1 MFILRPPRPGRDLA
15 ARKKEGDRDRI
26 GSGGAAAGSVL
37 GNKGP
42 VSPMDLDLAALVD
55 EEELRG
61 WVAEFSGLRHGGEN
75 YEALAGKGALLEAR
89 LRELGFEAGRD
100 TFTYRG
106 RPYFNLVAD
115 LEGRGGAPPFLVG
128 AHYDGSAGTPG
139 RTTTRAGWPPFWG
152 RRRRWRGSM
161 KARPARRSGSRA
173 SRWRSPRGPWTG
185 ATATAAATSPA
196 RPGGAETATR
206 GSTSSR
212 WWGYTDKRPG
222 SQRIPS
228 RVRVDAPDAGTFIG
242 AVGNRRA
249 RGLLE
254 RFEGAAGRRVPAL
267 PVVTYQVALRGWLL
281 PVSRWSDHAPF
292 WDRGYPAVMLTDTS
306 FLRNPH
312 YHGPTDLPETLD
324 YSFLA
329 NVTRALAAAVTEG

>member
-139 RTTTRAGWPPFWG
+139 ADDNASGVAALLGAAKALARIYESAPGPPVRFASFTLEEPQGAMDGRYRHGSRHFARAA
-152 RRRRWRGSM
+152 RRRGDRYAGVYVLEM
-161 KARPARRSGSRA
+161 V
-173 SRWRSPRGPWTG
+173 
-185 ATATAAATSPA
+185 
-196 RPGGAETATR
+196 
-206 GSTSSR
+206 
-212 WWGYTDKRPG
+212 GYTDKRPG